1 MSSFTSSIFQS
12 RDTNL
17 RQLLTRAVLGLWTSH
32 LMEAELLRAA
42 QGIQTGLHL
51 VEERAALQDLL
62 LQSFEVVNVAH
73 SVAAM
78 TVGE

>member
-1 MSSFTSSIFQS
+1 
-12 RDTNL
+12 
-17 RQLLTRAVLGLWTSH
+17 
-32 LMEAELLRAA
+32 MEAELLRAA

-78 TVGE
+78 TAGE

>member
-1 MSSFTSSIFQS
+1 MISHHLYFNPETH
-12 RDTNL
+12 NL

-51 VEERAALQDLL
+51 VEDRAALQDLL

-73 SVAAM
+73 CVAAM